1 MDLAQVIPLTV
12 VECPQCA
19 LPLTVFERFGPFK
32 LERLLGTGGMGA
44 VYEATDLNLK
54 RRLAVKV
61 LQKNWSHDAALTAQ
75 FEREAALTA
84 RVNHPHVV
92 RVYSTG
98 NAHGMFYI
106 AMELVNQGSLDS
118 LMETHGRVPEAEVL
132 RIGLQVAEG
141 LQSAYRAGLI
151 HRDIKPG
158 NILFGEGHQSKIV
171 DFGLAL
177 QFNQNQTPTGELWGT
192 PFYIAPEALDFK
204 PEDLRSDMYA
214 LGATL
219 WHALV
224 GTPPYECSSVSTHE
238 LLHARK
244 KPVDLASTHAA
255 AHPLTTSI
263 LNRTLAFSREDR
275 HEDYESLVREF
286 RQALVAVETNA
297 QNTSAAS
304 PAKGSTRWLRPLGWT
319 LLAGGLAT
327 GLGLIAV
334 KQTHQAPEVVEPT
347 QTHFLSDQERLSNAT
362 RLLAQKDQLDVG
374 LRRLELISSSP
385 SLTPLLQVWTQLAMA
400 TAYALRGETAEQ
412 NAALQ
417 AALSA
422 SEKTDAALNGTCQ
435 RLLAASTSRP
445 AVNGIPA
452 QDPEP
457 QREAFRQFC
466 LAQSAISKGRLAE
479 AKSLLERAAMTSA
492 KSEEPVDDLLRVAQP
507 VLKQLE
513 RILTFEQEVRGAGK
527 PEERASRLQR
537 SDDLLAAMQPSW
549 PLRNAALTLVAKLK
563 AETPPPAKPAPPPSP
578 TVVKEPA
585 PKATPQPPAT
595 AQPPATPPPQPPVVS
610 RKLSNEFVALR
621 AKSLQSA
628 QLFHFKEPLKELQS
642 FRSTSPVD
650 ESALARLRQHLSAT
664 EALFQWAV
672 SEINRGGTLPS
683 PLLRNKSAF
692 RSDPISA
699 DEQRVLVQTSAGGP
713 QLPIAWN
720 DVSLLYLVKLVQFR
734 IERQPT
740 YPKRAELLWGAGHV
754 HLLMDSPQSARPFL
768 EEAAKMNTT
777 YAELL
782 PALLSAAEATP

>member
-12 VECPQCA
+12 VECPQCSA
-19 LPLTVFERFGPFK
+19 TLTVFERFGPFK

-44 VYEATDLNLK
+44 VYEATDLTLK
-54 RRLAVKV
+54 RRLALKV
-61 LQKNWSHDAALTAQ
+61 LQKNWSHDANLTAQ

-118 LMETHGRVPEAEVL
+118 LMETDGRVPEAEVL

-158 NILFGEGHQSKIV
+158 NILFGEGRHSKIV

-177 QFNQNQTPTGELWGT
+177 QFNQNQTPSGELWGT
-192 PFYIAPEALDFK
+192 PYYIAPEALDFK

-244 KPVDLASTHAA
+244 KPVDLALSTTS
-255 AHPLTTSI
+255 AHPLTTAI
-263 LNRTLAFSREDR
+263 LNRTLAFAPTDR

-286 RQALVAVETNA
+286 RQALTAVETSAQGKGANA
-297 QNTSAAS
+297 GNANGS
-304 PAKGSTRWLRPLGWT
+304 STRLRRLGWT
-319 LLAGGLAT
+319 LLAGGIAA
-327 GLGLIAV
+327 GLGVFAFQ
-334 KQTHQAPEVVEPT
+334 QTQKAPKVVESAET
-347 QTHFLSDQERLSNAT
+347 RFLSDQERLSNAT
-362 RLLAQKDQLDVG
+362 RLLAQRDQLDIG
-374 LRRLELISSSP
+374 LRRLELISYSP
-385 SLTPLLQVWTQLAMA
+385 SLTPLLQVWTQLALA

-412 NAALQ
+412 NTALQ
-417 AALSA
+417 AAASA
-422 SEKTDAALNGTCQ
+422 SENTDEELKATCQ
-435 RLLAASTSRP
+435 RLLAASTSRQAP
-445 AVNGIPA
+445 GKIAA
-452 QDPEP
+452 QDPDP
-457 QREAFRQFC
+457 QREGFRQFC
-466 LAQSAISKGRLAE
+466 LAQSAISKGRFAE
-479 AKSLLERAAMTSA
+479 AKFSLERAARTSA
-492 KSEEPVDDLLRVAQP
+492 KSAEPIEDLLRVAPP

-513 RILTFEQEVRGAGK
+513 RILSFEHEVRAALK

-537 SDDLLAAMQPSW
+537 SDELLAAMQPSW
-549 PLRNAALTLVAKLK
+549 PLRNAALALIAKLK
-563 AETPPPAKPAPPPSP
+563 AETPPTPKPAAPAPTAIKEPAPKTPPQPQPQPPTKPAPPPP
-578 TVVKEPA
+578 VVA
-585 PKATPQPPAT
+585 PK
-595 AQPPATPPPQPPVVS
+595 
-610 RKLSNEFVALR
+610 LSAEFVALR
-621 AKSLQSA
+621 ARSLQSA
-628 QLFHFKEPLKELQS
+628 QLFHFKEALKELKS
-642 FRSTSPVD
+642 FHSSSPVD
-650 ESALARLRQHLSAT
+650 EASHARLLQQLSAA

-699 DEQRVLVQTSAGGP
+699 DEHRVLVQTSAGGP
-713 QLPIAWN
+713 QLPIAWT
-720 DVSLLYLVKLVQFR
+720 DVSLLYIVKLVQFR

-740 YPKRAELLWGAGHV
+740 HPKRAELLWWAGNV
-754 HLLMDSPQSARPFL
+754 HLLMESPLNARPFL
-768 EEAAKMNTT
+768 EEAAKINPS

-782 PALLSAAEATP
+782 PALLSAGEANP

>member
-1 MDLAQVIPLTV
+1 M
-12 VECPQCA
+12 
-19 LPLTVFERFGPFK
+19 
-32 LERLLGTGGMGA
+32 
-44 VYEATDLNLK
+44 
-54 RRLAVKV
+54 
-61 LQKNWSHDAALTAQ
+61 
-75 FEREAALTA
+75 
-84 RVNHPHVV
+84 
-92 RVYSTG
+92 
-98 NAHGMFYI
+98 
-106 AMELVNQGSLDS
+106 
-118 LMETHGRVPEAEVL
+118 
-132 RIGLQVAEG
+132 
-141 LQSAYRAGLI
+141 
-151 HRDIKPG
+151 
-158 NILFGEGHQSKIV
+158 
-171 DFGLAL
+171 
-177 QFNQNQTPTGELWGT
+177 WGT

-224 GTPPYECSSVSTHE
+224 GSPPYECSSVSTHE

-244 KPVDLASTHAA
+244 KPVDLAVTHAA
-255 AHPLTTSI
+255 AHPLTTRI
-263 LNRTLAFSREDR
+263 LNRALAFAPEDR

-297 QNTSAAS
+297 LNTSAACPTQGS
-304 PAKGSTRWLRPLGWT
+304 PKWLRPLGWT

-327 GLGLIAV
+327 GLGFVAF

-422 SEKTDAALNGTCQ
+422 AEMTDAALKATCQ
-435 RLLAASTSRP
+435 RLLAASASRP
-445 AVNGIPA
+445 AVDGFPT

-466 LAQSAISKGRLAE
+466 LAQSAISKGLLAE
-479 AKSLLERAAMTSA
+479 AKSLLERAASASA
-492 KSEEPVDDLLRVAQP
+492 KSAEPIDDLLRVAPP

-513 RILTFEQEVRGAGK
+513 RILAFEQEVRGALK
-527 PEERASRLQR
+527 PEERASRFQR

-549 PLRNAALTLVAKLK
+549 PLRNAALTLLAKLK
-563 AETPPPAKPAPPPSP
+563 AETPPPTKPAAPPAP
-578 TVVKEPA
+578 TALKEPA
-585 PKATPQPPAT
+585 PKATPQPPAI
-595 AQPPATPPPQPPVVS
+595 AQQPATPPPQPPVVS

-628 QLFHFKEPLKELQS
+628 QLFQFKEPLRELQT
-642 FRSTSPVD
+642 FHAPSPLD
-650 ESALARLRQHLSAT
+650 ESGLVRLRQQISAA

-692 RSDPISA
+692 RSDPLSA

-713 QLPIAWN
+713 QLPIAWS

-740 YPKRAELLWGAGHV
+740 YPKRAELLWGAGNV

-782 PALLSAAEATP
+782 PALLSTAEATP

>member
-54 RRLAVKV
+54 RRLALKV

-84 RVNHPHVV
+84 RINHPHVV

-106 AMELVNQGSLDS
+106 AMELVDQGSLDS

-158 NILFGEGHQSKIV
+158 NILFGEGQHSKIV

-224 GTPPYECSSVSTHE
+224 GSPPYECSSVSTHE

-244 KPVDLASTHAA
+244 KPVDLAVTHAA
-255 AHPLTTSI
+255 AHPLTTRI
-263 LNRTLAFSREDR
+263 LNRALAFAPEDR

-297 QNTSAAS
+297 LNTSAACPTQGS
-304 PAKGSTRWLRPLGWT
+304 PKWLRPLGWT

-327 GLGLIAV
+327 GLGFVAF

-422 SEKTDAALNGTCQ
+422 AEMTDAALKATCQ
-435 RLLAASTSRP
+435 RLLAASASRP
-445 AVNGIPA
+445 AVDGFPT

-466 LAQSAISKGRLAE
+466 LAQSAISKGLLAE
-479 AKSLLERAAMTSA
+479 AKSLLERAASASA
-492 KSEEPVDDLLRVAQP
+492 KSAEPIDDLLRVAPP

-513 RILTFEQEVRGAGK
+513 RILAFEQEVRGALK
-527 PEERASRLQR
+527 PEERASRFQR

-549 PLRNAALTLVAKLK
+549 PLRNAALTLLAKLK
-563 AETPPPAKPAPPPSP
+563 AETPPPTKPAAPPAP
-578 TVVKEPA
+578 TALKEPA
-585 PKATPQPPAT
+585 PKATPQPPA
-595 AQPPATPPPQPPVVS
+595 VS

-628 QLFHFKEPLKELQS
+628 QLFQFKEPLRELQT
-642 FRSTSPVD
+642 FHAPSPLD
-650 ESALARLRQHLSAT
+650 ESGLVRLRQQISAA

-692 RSDPISA
+692 RSDPLSA

-713 QLPIAWN
+713 QLPIAWS

-740 YPKRAELLWGAGHV
+740 YPKRAELLWGAGNV

-782 PALLSAAEATP
+782 PALLSTAEATP